1 MSKKFMIIFLVGIF
15 LFQTLSLESL
25 NAITAEERLEEVER
39 QLQAVANQI
48 NQYEGEKTDLEK
60 AIISNDAALRQ
71 VNRELSEVQSRLA
84 VAEKALADALAGYDT
99 SLDNLALVQQNIVQE
114 QTKLGKIKSEIT
126 NVKDELYQTQINLN
140 TEREGLQEQA
150 LTLYING
157 VMSPTTAL
165 FNELSDFLAALGY
178 ASTVVDSAYK
188 IVETLNALEN
198 LAQTQT
204 TFLTDRET
212 DRQDVINSLQLE
224 EEKKTEISIEAEE
237 YAEQVEASK
246 NLVESEKRKV
256 ESKKSQVLAERRN
269 AQNLLAEANRQLEQ
283 LDKEHADL
291 EKLEDAIQA
300 DIERLSTL
308 GGPAPDQL
316 TWPITG
322 SYVSS
327 GYKWR
332 RFRGVTSFHG
342 AIDIPASTGT
352 PIKAAAGGIV
362 ILARYYG
369 LAGNSVFIDHG
380 GGMTTL
386 YFHMSKIEVSPGQ
399 TVITGDTIGR
409 VGNTGR
415 SSGPHL
421 HFEVRLKDPN
431 SVSCSLPYLDPT
443 SRGRMNPYCF
453 LN

>member
-114 QTKLGKIKSEIT
+114 QTKLGKIKSEIK

-165 FNELSDFLAALGY
+165 FIDLNELSDFLAALGY

-224 EEKKTEISIEAEE
+224 EEKKTEISIEAE
-237 YAEQVEASK
+237 
-246 NLVESEKRKV
+246 
-256 ESKKSQVLAERRN
+256 
-269 AQNLLAEANRQLEQ
+269 
-283 LDKEHADL
+283 
-291 EKLEDAIQA
+291 
-300 DIERLSTL
+300 
-308 GGPAPDQL
+308 
-316 TWPITG
+316 
-322 SYVSS
+322 
-327 GYKWR
+327 
-332 RFRGVTSFHG
+332 
-342 AIDIPASTGT
+342 
-352 PIKAAAGGIV
+352 
-362 ILARYYG
+362 
-369 LAGNSVFIDHG
+369 
-380 GGMTTL
+380 
-386 YFHMSKIEVSPGQ
+386 
-399 TVITGDTIGR
+399 
-409 VGNTGR
+409 
-415 SSGPHL
+415 
-421 HFEVRLKDPN
+421 
-431 SVSCSLPYLDPT
+431 
-443 SRGRMNPYCF
+443 
-453 LN
+453 

>member
-60 AIISNDAALRQ
+60 AIISNDAALRK

-126 NVKDELYQTQINLN
+126 NVKDELYQTQVNLN

-165 FNELSDFLAALGY
+165 FIDLNELSDFLAALGY

-224 EEKKTEISIEAEE
+224 EEKKIEISIEAEA
-237 YAEQVEASK
+237 YADQVEASK

-256 ESKKSQVLAERRN
+256 ESKKSQVLTERRN

-322 SYVSS
+322 SYV
-327 GYKWR
+327 
-332 RFRGVTSFHG
+332 
-342 AIDIPASTGT
+342 
-352 PIKAAAGGIV
+352 
-362 ILARYYG
+362 
-369 LAGNSVFIDHG
+369 
-380 GGMTTL
+380 
-386 YFHMSKIEVSPGQ
+386 
-399 TVITGDTIGR
+399 
-409 VGNTGR
+409 
-415 SSGPHL
+415 
-421 HFEVRLKDPN
+421 
-431 SVSCSLPYLDPT
+431 
-443 SRGRMNPYCF
+443 
-453 LN
+453 